1 MSRGRRRFLLIIHG
15 LTALAHIAPG
25 LVLAR
30 WLTPLPGLAATLA
43 LFTLSTL
50 RFRAIALDRKRPR
63 WQTLL
68 IDEPLFCHWGAG
80 TLAFLVTPLWLV
92 AGLLAYAFGWVTG
105 TWIASLA
112 GFVYAA
118 GLLIATWSVYVSR
131 RRVQIRTVR
140 VEVPELPAALSG
152 YRIAQ
157 LSDLHVGSFSPR
169 DEALAWAARANALE
183 ADVVVVTGDLV
194 ASGTSFYEDVADVIG
209 TLRARDGVY
218 VVLGNHDQWDSTRL
232 VGLLEKSGAIVL
244 QNGWRPIQ
252 RDGSTLVLAGLGDRY
267 TQRDDMSRTLAD
279 RPGGA
284 PTVLLAHYPQS
295 FEQALQHGVELV
307 LSGHTH
313 GGQFGVPFFADRA
326 NLAALARQR
335 GRGLVRKGK
344 SQLYVNAGLGTTGPP
359 MRLGVLPEIALLVLE
374 PPSDQ
379 SGAPNDPRN

>member
-1 MSRGRRRFLLIIHG
+1 VSRGRRRFLLFVHG
-15 LTALAHIAPG
+15 LTVLAHVAPG
-25 LVLAR
+25 LALAR
-30 WLTPLPGLAATLA
+30 WLTPLQAAAVTVA
-43 LFTLSTL
+43 LFTFTTL
-50 RFRAIALDRKRPR
+50 RLRTLALDRKRPR

-80 TLAFLVTPLWLV
+80 TLAFLLMPLWLV
-92 AGLLAYAFGWVTG
+92 AGLVALAFGVVSAEW
-105 TWIASLA
+105 LA
-112 GFVYAA
+112 WLGGLVYAA
-118 GLLIATWSVYVSR
+118 GFLISVWCVYVSR
-131 RRVQIRTVR
+131 RRVQVTTVR
-140 VEVPELPAALSG
+140 VELPELPAALSG

-169 DEALAWAARANALE
+169 DEALGWAARANALD
-183 ADVVVVTGDLV
+183 ADIAVVTGDLV

-209 TLRARDGVY
+209 ALRARDGVY
-218 VVLGNHDQWDSTRL
+218 VVLGNHDQWDAARL
-232 VGLLEKSGAIVL
+232 VGLLESRGAVVL
-244 QNGWRPIQ
+244 QNGWRAIH

-267 TQRDDMSRTLAD
+267 THRDDMARTLAD

-313 GGQFGVPFFADRA
+313 GGQFGVPFVADRA
-326 NLAALARQR
+326 NLAVLFRQR
-335 GRGLVRKGK
+335 GRGLVRRGK

-374 PPSDQ
+374 R
-379 SGAPNDPRN
+379 G

>member
-1 MSRGRRRFLLIIHG
+1 VSRSRRRFLLFIHG
-15 LTALAHIAPG
+15 LTALAHVAPG
-25 LVLAR
+25 LALAR
-30 WLTPLPGLAATLA
+30 WLTPVPGLAATVA
-43 LFTLSTL
+43 LFTLTTL
-50 RFRAIALDRKRPR
+50 RLRALALDRKRPR

-80 TLAFLVTPLWLV
+80 TLAFLLMPLWLV
-92 AGLLAYAFGWVTG
+92 AALVAYVLGWVSGSFIAVVGGFAYAT
-105 TWIASLA
+105 
-112 GFVYAA
+112 
-118 GLLIATWSVYVSR
+118 GLLIAAWCVYVSR
-131 RRVQIRTVR
+131 RRVQVRTVR
-140 VEVPELPAALSG
+140 VELPELPPALGG

-169 DEALAWAARANALE
+169 REALAWAARANALE

-209 TLRARDGVY
+209 SLHARDGVY
-218 VVLGNHDQWDSTRL
+218 VVLGNHDQWDSAGL
-232 VGLLEKSGAIVL
+232 VRLLESRGAIVL
-244 QNGWRPIQ
+244 QNAWRRIE
-252 RDGSTLVLAGLGDRY
+252 RNGSTLVLAGLGDRY
-267 TQRDDMSRTLAD
+267 TQRDDMARTLAD

-295 FEQALQHGVELV
+295 FEQALPHGVELV

-313 GGQFGVPFFADRA
+313 GGQFGVPFFADHA
-326 NLAALARQR
+326 NLAALFRQR

-374 PPSDQ
+374 PSRDQ
-379 SGAPNDPRN
+379 SAAPNDPRN